1 MLLEYFSAAGP
12 GHAAAAPRRAKIAAF
27 RLRSPVFRIF
37 VPRNRIADFSKF
49 AGTKMKETGIR
60 ISIQGHAGD
69 GNMHIQ
75 LMRDDMDKKLFGERC
90 PKLME
95 ELYAQAKIMGGQVS
109 GEHGIGPARVGA
121 LETFIGHKMIALYQ
135 AHKNAFDEKH
145 ILNPGKVI
153 R

>member
-1 MLLEYFSAAGP
+1 
-12 GHAAAAPRRAKIAAF
+12 
-27 RLRSPVFRIF
+27 
-37 VPRNRIADFSKF
+37 
-49 AGTKMKETGIR
+49 MKETGIR

-109 GEHGIGPARVGA
+109 GEHGIGHARVSA
-121 LETFIGHKMIALYQ
+121 LETFMGPQMIALYQ
-135 AHKNAFDEKH
+135 AIKNAFDEKH